1 METVR
6 ETAYVKLFEKFCHTC
21 IQKTRS
27 NVINGVMYQ
36 SRSKSIWSRVVSS
49 SKVPMKKYA
58 KKNPVAKNLNKFNKP
73 ATHVD
78 RKKRDA
84 RGYRKHKGE
93 SVE

>member
-1 METVR
+1 M
-6 ETAYVKLFEKFCHTC
+6 K
-21 IQKTRS
+21 
-27 NVINGVMYQ
+27 NVT
-36 SRSKSIWSRVVSS
+36 
-49 SKVPMKKYA
+49 

-93 SVE
+93 SAE